1 MREDVSVH
9 AASTPMPLSRHRKAP
24 TVYIRGWQD
33 SLEGTPAV
41 IENLQLQYI
50 GAFVCLNLPTL

>member
-1 MREDVSVH
+1 VSVH
-9 AASTPMPLSRHRKAP
+9 AASTPMPLSRHEKAP
-24 TVYIRGWQD
+24 IVYIRGWQG

-41 IENLQLQYI
+41 IENVQLQYI